1 MKSMKRTKL
10 KDKEVNPFKTILFG
24 FLGYVIIGVALISL
38 PFAQKI
44 PVGFV
49 DNLFNVV
56 SAMSTT
62 GLTTGSLSDMY
73 TPFGKI
79 ILLGLIQL
87 GAIGYMTLTSFLI
100 LSTSKKI
107 STHRVKILSA
117 EFSMPE
123 NFDLKHFISNI
134 IIYTIIVEFIGTVLL
149 CIEFSK
155 LVLQKPLWSAIFH
168 CVSAFST
175 AGFSIYADGLCRF
188 QNDVSVNL
196 IIAFLCYAGAIGF
209 IVPMD
214 IYRRLTH
221 KSKEITFTTK
231 IILFITVMITL
242 TGSVIYI
249 GSSGADALSG
259 FFQVMSAS
267 TTAGFNTVDVS
278 KLPDAA
284 LLVLIFAMIIGA
296 SPSGTGGGIKTTSVT
311 AILGI
316 ITSVVRGHPE
326 KITFLKR
333 VIPAN
338 RVMTAAA
345 AATSYMLIL
354 FISTLLMCIVDNH
367 SFMELFFETTS
378 ALGTVGLSLGITPEL
393 SDIGKI
399 ILSITMF
406 LGRIGTLTLGIAF
419 FRVKD
424 NNIVRPQTDLAV

>member
-1 MKSMKRTKL
+1 
-10 KDKEVNPFKTILFG
+10 
-24 FLGYVIIGVALISL
+24 
-38 PFAQKI
+38 
-44 PVGFV
+44 
-49 DNLFNVV
+49 
-56 SAMSTT
+56 
-62 GLTTGSLSDMY
+62 
-73 TPFGKI
+73 
-79 ILLGLIQL
+79 
-87 GAIGYMTLTSFLI
+87 
-100 LSTSKKI
+100 
-107 STHRVKILSA
+107 
-117 EFSMPE
+117 
-123 NFDLKHFISNI
+123 
-134 IIYTIIVEFIGTVLL
+134 
-149 CIEFSK
+149 
-155 LVLQKPLWSAIFH
+155 
-168 CVSAFST
+168 
-175 AGFSIYADGLCRF
+175 
-188 QNDVSVNL
+188 
-196 IIAFLCYAGAIGF
+196 
-209 IVPMD
+209 
-214 IYRRLTH
+214 
-221 KSKEITFTTK
+221 
-231 IILFITVMITL
+231 MITL

-249 GSSGADALSG
+249 GSSGADALSA

>member
-1 MKSMKRTKL
+1 MKRVKNTGYEL
-10 KDKEVNPFKTILFG
+10 NPFKTILFG
-24 FLGYVIIGVALISL
+24 FAGYVLIGVLLISL
-38 PFAQKI
+38 PWAQKI
-44 PVGFV
+44 PVSLV

-62 GLTTGSLSDMY
+62 GLTTGALSEMY
-73 TPFGKI
+73 TPLGKL

-117 EFSMPE
+117 EFTMPE
-123 NFDLKHFISNI
+123 MFELKHFIINI
-134 IIYTIIVEFIGTVLL
+134 IIYTIVIELIGTILL
-149 CIEFSK
+149 CFEFSK
-155 LVLQKPLWSAIFH
+155 LGLDKPLWSALFH
-168 CVSAFST
+168 SVSAFST
-175 AGFSIYADGLCRF
+175 AGFSIYAEGLVKF
-188 QNDVSVNL
+188 QNNLSINL

-214 IYRRLTH
+214 IYRRLTK
-221 KSKEITFTTK
+221 KSTEITFTTK
-231 IILFITVMITL
+231 IILFITAIITL
-242 TGSVIYI
+242 IGTLIYI
-249 GSSGADALSG
+249 YSSNADALSA

-354 FISTLLMCIVDNH
+354 FISTLLMCLFDSH

-378 ALGTVGLSLGITPEL
+378 ALGTVGLSLGITADL
-393 SDIGKI
+393 STIGKV

-406 LGRIGTLTLGIAF
+406 LGRIGALTLGIAF
-419 FRVKD
+419 FRIKES
-424 NNIVRPQTDLAV
+424 NIVRPQSDLAV